1 MISRYDGTNSTGIF
15 LLIFQRTTFY
25 NVTDKNKQVCYPM
38 PLGDSWKG
46 ALITITK
53 NVFCLPATRSISTRQ
68 VLLKQHSNDPAASSK
83 RQRTTGNYKDAVV
96 SVAPHHE
103 VLSPTEQQEPM
114 SRATVGKHRNAS
126 SSTAAVE
133 TNLDAVS
140 NTTFP
145 FASYWNSQDA
155 SNLFG
160 GGLQLGTRLDDVRD
174 LLKLRV
180 ELLQSV
186 NRVESGWQNV
196 IQGRDPENLCS
207 PSDIFAV
214 RGRSMIPC
222 LAYQLAI
229 KI

>member
-1 MISRYDGTNSTGIF
+1 MGWSGGDFDGQMILRYDGTNATGIF
-15 LLIFQRTTFY
+15 RLIFQRTTFY
-25 NVTDKNKQVCYPM
+25 NVTDKNMQVCYPM

-46 ALITITK
+46 AVMDIAK
-53 NVFCLPATRSISTRQ
+53 NVFCLPATRSTSTCQ
-68 VLLKQHSNDPAASSK
+68 VLEQQHSDDPAASSK

-96 SVAPHHE
+96 SAAPHHV

-114 SRATVGKHRNAS
+114 SRATVGKHCNAS

-180 ELLQSV
+180 ELL
-186 NRVESGWQNV
+186 
-196 IQGRDPENLCS
+196 
-207 PSDIFAV
+207 
-214 RGRSMIPC
+214 
-222 LAYQLAI
+222 
-229 KI
+229 